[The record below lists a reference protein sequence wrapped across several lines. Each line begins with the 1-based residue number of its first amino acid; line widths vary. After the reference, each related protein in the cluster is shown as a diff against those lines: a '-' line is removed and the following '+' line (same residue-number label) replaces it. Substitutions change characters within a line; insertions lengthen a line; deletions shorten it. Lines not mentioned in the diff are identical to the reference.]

1 MVGIQWKP
9 LQDKTMDWK
18 MKMMMRFPRP
28 PFVPCQIRNVM
39 NEMQVNEN
47 IFFARV
53 RRSKLA
59 LMREFATEHSCEN

>member
-1 MVGIQWKP
+1 
-9 LQDKTMDWK
+9 